1 MTTASTPRLLAL
13 DVALLPP
20 AACRPRLSALNA
32 ALDPPPRGFRFDAT
46 HLPHVTLAQQFVA
59 ADRLDDLVRRLADL
73 VRGTAPLRLRSTGLS
88 RGRTTS
94 SLRLAPTAALASLHA
109 GVMDALLPFEAGPGD
124 ASAFHSNGEPPR
136 PADLEWVTRFR
147 EHASHADFD
156 PHITLGVGAA
166 PGADATLDAVA
177 DRVALCHL
185 GRYCTCRRALAEW
198 TLTPRGA

>member
-1 MTTASTPRLLAL
+1 MTTASTPHLLAL

-20 AACRPRLSALNA
+20 AACRPRLAALNA
-32 ALDPPPRGFRFDAT
+32 ALDAPPRGFRFDAT

-59 ADRLDDLVRRLADL
+59 ADRLDDVVRRLANL
-73 VRGTAPLRLRSTGLS
+73 VRRAAPLRLLSTGLS

-94 SLRLAPTAALASLHA
+94 SLRLAPTAALTRLHA
-109 GVMDALLPFEAGPGD
+109 GVMEALLPFDTGPGD

-147 EHASHADFD
+147 KQAAHADFD

-166 PGADATLDAVA
+166 PGAAPALDIVA
-177 DRVALCHL
+177 DRIALCHL
-185 GRYCTCRRALAEW
+185 GRYCTCRRVLAEW

>member
-1 MTTASTPRLLAL
+1 MTTASTPGLLAL

-20 AACRPRLSALNA
+20 AACRPRLAALNA
-32 ALDPPPRGFRFDAT
+32 ALDAPPHGFRFDDT
-46 HLPHVTLAQQFVA
+46 HLPHVTLAQQLVA
-59 ADRLDDLVRRLADL
+59 AGRLAEIIRCVART
-73 VRGTAPLRLRSTGLS
+73 VRTAAPLRLRSTGLS

-94 SLRLAPTAALASLHA
+94 SLRLAPTAALARLHA

-147 EHASHADFD
+147 DRAAYARFD

-166 PGADATLDAVA
+166 PGAAAALDAEA
-177 DRVALCHL
+177 ERVALCHL
-185 GRYCTCRRALAEW
+185 GRYCTCRRVLAEW
-198 TLTPRGA
+198 TLTPRSA